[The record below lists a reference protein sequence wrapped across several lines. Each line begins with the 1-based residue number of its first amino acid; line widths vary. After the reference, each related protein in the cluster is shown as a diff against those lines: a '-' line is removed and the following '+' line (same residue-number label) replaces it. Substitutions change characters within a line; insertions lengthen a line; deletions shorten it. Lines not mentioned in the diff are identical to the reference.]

1 MLLCAGSDGRRS
13 SGSGGVHVGV
23 VVAAGV
29 VAGLLAGIRAPA
41 DGTGEARLFG
51 WNGLHVR
58 MADTDD
64 VLVLRVHAAVAGIR
78 QELRFRGAACER
90 ILVGAA
96 APTVG
101 HAHSR
106 TTVRAGV
113 VRLAVGTIAHAG
125 DRGLVAAL
133 FRVQPVAQ

>member
-41 DGTGEARLFG
+41 DGTGEARLLG

-90 ILVGAA
+90 ILMRVLLRPSGTE
-96 APTVG
+96 PL
-101 HAHSR
+101 
-106 TTVRAGV
+106 VRVMIEAGRV
-113 VRLAVGTIAHAG
+113 CGSIVPPP
-125 DRGLVAAL
+125 DQAL
-133 FRVQPVAQ
+133 FISVVAIV